1 MDFNSL
7 TEHSRVL
14 LDRFKCLLPR
24 GLEVDSILKALPR
37 RKIEGKVLLDIG
49 MPSPVMSALLRE
61 HGGAWASLARSPEN
75 AAEASGF
82 LGVEVAC
89 LGAGGEVPFEQH
101 SFDVVVVSLG
111 ILVAMENPEFFI
123 KECHRVLKT
132 SGELIISTQ
141 YKKSFSIVNLMRRR
155 AATGRDALISR
166 AYTERGLFSFLKNG
180 FDVMGEDFYSG
191 FFVELV
197 RIREYRLT
205 MAGVD
210 EAEICKDLCWRYNL
224 ADQLDRFTF
233 WSKGFV
239 ILVHAKRHQWRERT
253 VPVLADGRKI
263 QEAVLTHG

>member
-7 TEHSRVL
+7 PEQSRVL

-24 GLEVDSILKALPR
+24 RLEVDCILKTLPH
-37 RKIEGKVLLDIG
+37 RKMGGKVLLDIG
-49 MPSPVMSALLRE
+49 MPSPVMSALMRE
-61 HGGAWASLARSPEN
+61 NGGAWASLARSPEN
-75 AAEASGF
+75 AAEASEF

-89 LGAGGEVPFEQH
+89 LGADGGVPFEQH

-111 ILVAMENPEFFI
+111 MLIAMEDPEFFI
-123 KECHRVLKT
+123 KECHRVLKA

-141 YKKSFSIVNLMRRR
+141 YKKSFSIVNLLRRR
-155 AATGRDALISR
+155 AAGGRDALIAR
-166 AYTERGLFSFLKNG
+166 AYTERGLFGLLKNG
-180 FDVMGEDFYSG
+180 FDVMAEDFYSG

-197 RIREYRLT
+197 RIREYSLT

-210 EAEICKDLCWRYNL
+210 EAELCKDLGWRYKL
-224 ADQLDRFTF
+224 AEQLDFFTF
-233 WSKGFV
+233 WAKGFV
-239 ILVHAKRHQWRERT
+239 ILVHAQRHQWRERT